1 MKLLF
6 TGDVCF
12 DHRLDVDA
20 AAGKSILA
28 DLKPIFDDADIRIMN
43 LETPIFEEGVGYK
56 IKKSGPNLTGRPHN
70 LGFLT
75 EAGCDCAVLA
85 NNHTGDFGDDALFQ
99 TLDFLDRA
107 NIPWCGAGKNIEDAY
122 RAYRCAHDGITVSVI
137 AVCENE
143 FGTAEFNKPGSAG
156 FSMER
161 LSDAIV
167 RERRES
173 EFVIVVY
180 HGGCE
185 HNPLPSPMCRERLR
199 MFIRLGADAVIGG
212 HPHCVQGQ
220 EIYDGKPI
228 IYSTGNFYFPRLNPN
243 GEGRI
248 NPVWQTG
255 YMVRMTLE
263 HGCDPR
269 YEIIPYRTAPD
280 GSKISLFSAEDNR
293 LMLDYID
300 RLSVLLTDDDYMR
313 RHYMGWCVISG
324 IGYIRALVSQPEY
337 YDPSNPP
344 ENIAP
349 LRNLF
354 TCEAHNELCKTTLRL
369 AFEGRMHEAYANEQ
383 MVRDLQKLPV

>member
-12 DHRLDVDA
+12 NYRLDVDA
-20 AAGKSILA
+20 AMSKNILS
-28 DLKPIFDDADIRIMN
+28 DVKPVFDSADIRIMN
-43 LETPIFEEGVGYK
+43 LETPIFDEGIGCK

-85 NNHTGDFGDDALFQ
+85 NNHTGDFGDDALFL
-99 TLDFLDRA
+99 TFDYLDRA
-107 NIPWCGAGKNIEDAY
+107 SIPYCGAGKTLDEAY
-122 RAYRCAHDGITVSVI
+122 RAYRCSHDGITVSVI

-143 FGTAEFNKPGSAG
+143 FGTADFNQPGSAG

-167 RERRES
+167 RERKES

-185 HNPLPSPMCRERLR
+185 QNPLPSPMCRERLR

-212 HPHCVQGQ
+212 HTHCVQGQ
-220 EIYDGKPI
+220 EYYDGKPI
-228 IYSTGNFYFPRLNPN
+228 IYSMGNFYFPWCSGTGIFREDLP
-243 GEGRI
+243 
-248 NPVWQTG
+248 WQTG
-255 YMVRMTLE
+255 YMTMLHLE
-263 HGCDPR
+263 HGTCPR
-269 YEIIPYRTAPD
+269 YEIIPYRTAAD
-280 GSKISLFSAEDNR
+280 GSSISLFSAENNR
-293 LMLDYID
+293 ILMDYID
-300 RLSVLLTDDDYMR
+300 RLSALLLDDDYIR

-324 IGYIRALVSQPEY
+324 IGYIRSLVSKPEY
-337 YDPSNPP
+337 YDPANPP

-369 AFEGRMHEAYANEQ
+369 AFEGRMEEAYANEQ
-383 MVRDLQKLPV
+383 IARQLQKLPV